1 MWSVFIKRFEELHEI
16 AAQHYLRKEKEEFH
30 VLLRKILLLQEN
42 ILQKMAKSKRFKKKN
57 TSIKTVTRAN
67 IAILKTFT
75 DRGISK
81 APLTVIQNIYLFLIC
96 LTKKIITKELDFK
109 V

>member
-1 MWSVFIKRFEELHEI
+1 MCLFIKRFEELHEI
-16 AAQHYLRKEKEEFH
+16 AAQHYLRKEKEEFY
-30 VLLRKILLLQEN
+30 VLFRKILLLQKNGKVEE
-42 ILQKMAKSKRFKKKN
+42 ILTKKYQYKN
-57 TSIKTVTRAN
+57 RYQGK
-67 IAILKTFT
+67 FT

-81 APLTVIQNIYLFLIC
+81 APLIVIIQNIYLFLIC